1 MKGKAKA
8 LTRPS
13 RIEFTNNF
21 NNIISSKVSSDTNEL
36 ELASNDLLI
45 YKTTKTSRDF
55 ITKQ

>member
-8 LTRPS
+8 LARPS

-21 NNIISSKVSSDTNEL
+21 NNIIGNKVSSDINKS
-36 ELASNDLLI
+36 ELASNDLLT

>member
-8 LTRPS
+8 LTRLS
-13 RIEFTNNF
+13 CIEFTNNF
-21 NNIISSKVSSDTNEL
+21 NNVIGSKVSSDTNKS